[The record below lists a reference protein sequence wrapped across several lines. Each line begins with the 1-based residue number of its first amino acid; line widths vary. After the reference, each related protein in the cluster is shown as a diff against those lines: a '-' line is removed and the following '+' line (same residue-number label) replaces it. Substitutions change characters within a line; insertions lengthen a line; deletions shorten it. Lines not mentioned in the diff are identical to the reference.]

1 MKAIV
6 LTCDRYR
13 AITEH
18 MMLKY
23 EQVWPDHPF
32 EFRIP
37 YQELGGNNTARA
49 EYIHARGSTPA
60 EIPDMIL
67 DLISDLHDDDWLYW
81 CLDDKYPIQLVID
94 KIEGL
99 MRFAQSSPDVS
110 GLLFCRTRFLKDRP
124 DLALSDGRLTT
135 PGGEILLERTGW
147 YQIWIHQLLRVK
159 VLRYFF
165 ANMPR
170 NITTAKSM
178 DPLKDA
184 MPKPA
189 GFRLFV
195 TEANYAVFGES
206 THRGRITDNCLA
218 SLKETG
224 VAVPEWFQQSNGES
238 IIVGELDQ
246 GHRENYLGRLSRAL
260 GFTKEKSKL

>member
-1 MKAIV
+1 
-6 LTCDRYR
+6 
-13 AITEH
+13 
-18 MMLKY
+18 MLKY

-37 YQELGGNNTARA
+37 FQEVGGENTTRA

-81 CLDDKYPIQLVID
+81 CLDDKYPIQLVIN
-94 KIEGL
+94 KIEELLG
-99 MRFAQSSPDVS
+99 FAQSRPDVS

-124 DLALSDGRLTT
+124 DLALSDERLTT
-135 PGGEILLERTGW
+135 PGGDILLERTGW

-165 ANMPR
+165 ENMPR

-178 DPLKDA
+178 DPLKDT

-189 GFRLFV
+189 DFKLYV
-195 TEANYAVFGES
+195 SESNYAVFGES

-224 VAVPEWFQQSNGES
+224 VTVPDWFRQSNGES
-238 IIVGELDQ
+238 IIVGELEPALR
-246 GHRENYLGRLSRAL
+246 GNYLGRISRAL
-260 GFTKEKSKL
+260 GFTKDKS